1 MKRIL
6 IGSLT
11 TIAGLVLTLGLN
23 NYNVSEPKYIIEDT
37 TEDTIEVELTEVEY
51 ICDTKQK
58 QGFLTGI
65 ALALECKSGQVAYIG
80 NDEELLNYFKD
91 GIQYANDNYGS
102 LVALSEDCIIAIED
116 INDLSLGQLET
127 AKAYDRG
134 VKYIYAPSGSYVAGI
149 VAEAKARE
157 LDGSV
162 VSEDWYDYGT
172 YENGNVVLCNS
183 NDVLGVSSLSDD
195 TVSICMEVY
204 ENMGW

>member
-23 NYNVSEPKYIIEDT
+23 NYNVSEPKYVIKDT
-37 TEDTIEVELTEVEY
+37 TEDIAEVELSEANY
-51 ICDTKQK
+51 DCDTKEK
-58 QGFLTGI
+58 IGFLTGLAI
-65 ALALECKSGQVAYIG
+65 ALECKSGQVAYIG

-116 INDLSLGQLET
+116 INDLSLGQLAT

-149 VAEAKARE
+149 VEEAKTRE
-157 LDGSV
+157 LNGTV
-162 VSEDWYDYGT
+162 VSEDWYDYGV

-195 TVSICMEVY
+195 TVSKCMEV
-204 ENMGW
+204 